1 MGFLLLLLF
10 SKNGPLGQ
18 LLLQLG
24 VTVIFSWPATVI
36 AATVVAFPLM
46 YKTAQGAFEQIDANL
61 LRAARTLGASEAT
74 VFWRVILP
82 LAWRGIIAGTVLAF
96 ARALGEFG
104 ATLMLAGN
112 IPGQTQTIPVAIY
125 FAVEAGDMKQA
136 SIWVLVILAISLT
149 VLTAVNFWSDSRRSV
164 AVRVGGGAISGAGE
178 LFLEQGR
185 KGDPHPKTT
194 KGDCL

>member
-1 MGFLLLLLF
+1 
-10 SKNGPLGQ
+10 
-18 LLLQLG
+18 
-24 VTVIFSWPATVI
+24 VIT
-36 AATVVAFPLM
+36 ATVVAFPLM
-46 YKTAQGAFEQIDANL
+46 YKTAQSFQIDASF

-82 LAWRGIIAGTVLAF
+82 LSWELLLEPFSLLPVPWVN
-96 ARALGEFG
+96 G

-136 SIWVLVILAISLT
+136 SVWVLVILAISLT

-164 AVRVGGGAISGAGE
+164 AVKARGE
-178 LFLEQGR
+178 EEQG
-185 KGDPHPKTT
+185 KQGQVVLVANTTPYPLSSNLPKSDQRGLIVDIQ
-194 KGDCL
+194 KQLPGFV